1 MLTLSLLNEDQEMSH
16 ESTLSHSTS
25 SEKMIAVNGS
35 TYGCPFVD
43 LLPSLHPEEREA
55 LVADIRR
62 RGVVVPV
69 VVDED
74 NNVIDGHNRLQ
85 IAAELQL
92 ADVPVEVKAGLSPDQ
107 RRDLALNLNLQRRHL
122 TREQRRDLIAR
133 ALKADPA
140 RSNNQI
146 ATETKSTDKT
156 VAAARA
162 RLESTSEIPK
172 LDRTT
177 GKDGRTRRAQ
187 RRKPRAT
194 TPVARDLDQRTPAA
208 PRPSPADTAPTEA
221 AAPAP
226 TPALEHWPDLKR
238 FAQDLK
244 WISEDIRKLA
254 KTKVADRTPEPV
266 RAQLARLRERLDKM
280 ETLFAVA

>member
-1 MLTLSLLNEDQEMSH
+1 MNPEETLSRP
-16 ESTLSHSTS
+16 TLSTTT
-25 SEKMIAVNGS
+25 ITVNGS
-35 TYGCPFVD
+35 TYACPFVD
-43 LLPSLHPEEREA
+43 LLPPLHPEEREA

-62 RGVVVPV
+62 RGVVIPV

-92 ADVPVEVKAGLSPDQ
+92 ADVPVEVKAGLSLDQ
-107 RRDLALNLNLQRRHL
+107 RRDLALNVNLHRRHL
-122 TREQRRDLIAR
+122 TREQHRDLIAR

-177 GKDGRTRRAQ
+177 GKDGRRRRAQ

-194 TPVARDLDQRTPAA
+194 TPVAGDLDPRRPAA

-226 TPALEHWPDLKR
+226 APALAHWRQLKC
-238 FAQDLK
+238 FAWDVQIIGEAIGRLA
-244 WISEDIRKLA
+244 RK
-254 KTKVADRTPEPV
+254 KRADRTPEPV
-266 RAQLARLRERLDKM
+266 RAELARLRKRLDEM